1 MDTINLLNEPMVMMK
16 QCEITENIKYN
27 KNKAKIPTFGMGF
40 QKLSLNLF

>member
-16 QCEITENIKYN
+16 PREITGNSKFNE
-27 KNKAKIPTFGMGF
+27 NKAKIPTFGMGF